1 MRRIGI
7 FGGTFDPVHLGHLRP
22 ALEILDALSLD
33 QVRFIPT
40 GMPPHRNM
48 PVASAVL
55 RLAMLKAALADESR
69 FHVDEREITRTQP
82 CYTVD
87 TLAELRREYPGAALS
102 LIVGMD
108 AFLGFPAWHQWQRLF
123 ELAHVVVAHRPGWT
137 FRNEGVLGEV
147 VTPRLSASAT
157 ELTRVESGCVLL
169 QPVTQLEISATL
181 VRDCIA
187 AGRDPRY
194 LVPAAVRDI
203 LIESKCYAKR

>member
-1 MRRIGI
+1 
-7 FGGTFDPVHLGHLRP
+7 
-22 ALEILDALSLD
+22 
-33 QVRFIPT
+33 
-40 GMPPHRNM
+40 
-48 PVASAVL
+48 
-55 RLAMLKAALADESR
+55 
-69 FHVDEREITRTQP
+69 
-82 CYTVD
+82 
-87 TLAELRREYPGAALS
+87 LAELRREYPGAALS

-137 FRNEGVLGEV
+137 FRNEGVLGEA